1 MTATLPPQA
10 QITPAP
16 RDPQYGAAPQPYP
29 SPTPVWLK
37 ACLAV
42 LAIAGAAAIG
52 AATATA
58 ITLKA
63 NTAGTAVTAPP
74 PSASVVHDANV
85 KLCTL
90 YYSAGEA
97 MANWDKQHP
106 TTEQQDGT
114 TGASVYLVTG
124 NFLMWA
130 LDQTADADKD
140 LRENVRA
147 VAQASID
154 SAGVYSGKP
163 AGLVQPP
170 TFVPNSAF
178 GEPGQKIYD
187 FCVKGG

>member
-1 MTATLPPQA
+1 MTATLPQQA
-10 QITPAP
+10 PVSPPGA
-16 RDPQYGAAPQPYP
+16 PQYGAAPQPYP
-29 SPTPVWLK
+29 NPTPVWLK

-42 LAIAGAAAIG
+42 LAIVGAAAIG

-90 YYSAGEA
+90 YYSASEA
-97 MANWDKQHP
+97 FANWDRKTP
-106 TTEQQDGT
+106 TSEQKDGT

-130 LDQTADADKD
+130 LDQTSDADKD

-163 AGLVQPP
+163 EGLVQPP
-170 TFVPNSAF
+170 TVVPDTAYNT
-178 GEPGQKIYD
+178 PGQKIHT